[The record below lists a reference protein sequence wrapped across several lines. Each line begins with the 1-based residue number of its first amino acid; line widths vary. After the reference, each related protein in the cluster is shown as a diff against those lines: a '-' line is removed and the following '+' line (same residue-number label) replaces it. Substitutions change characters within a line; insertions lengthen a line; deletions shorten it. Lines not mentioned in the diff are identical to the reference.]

1 MSLLSISEFATDSVI
16 PKRVLR
22 YLHREGIILDPLSL
36 ENQICLHFLE
46 QVWGSKEVL
55 RPQLT
60 KLSMKAR
67 LNFIRTA
74 DFPSKWER
82 YAYSRFRNQKQGGK
96 LPMTTV
102 VEEIEVTFGFR
113 LNKKQKQHLQSIR
126 NRAQVARHR
135 QKKWADKDMESLL
148 QSANQ

>member
-1 MSLLSISEFATDSVI
+1 MSQSISEFVTNSVI

-22 YLHREGIILDPLSL
+22 YLHREGIILDPLSQ

-46 QVWGSKEVL
+46 QVWGCKEVL

-67 LNFIRTA
+67 LNFIRTTDLA
-74 DFPSKWER
+74 SKWER
-82 YAYSRFRNQKQGGK
+82 YAYSRFQNQEQGRK
-96 LPMTTV
+96 LPMATV
-102 VEEIEVTFGFR
+102 VGEIEVTFGFR
-113 LNKKQKQHLQSIR
+113 LNKKQKQCLHTIR

-135 QKKWADKDMESLL
+135 QKNQADEDLESLL
-148 QSANQ
+148 QSAN

>member
-1 MSLLSISEFATDSVI
+1 MNLSINEFAANSVI
-16 PKRVLR
+16 PKRALR
-22 YLHREGIILDPLSL
+22 YLHREGIVIDPLSP
-36 ENQICLHFLE
+36 ENQICLRFLE
-46 QVWGSKEVL
+46 QVWGCKEVL
-55 RPQLT
+55 RPQLA
-60 KLSMKAR
+60 KLSIKAR

-74 DFPSKWER
+74 DLASKWER
-82 YAYSRFRNQKQGGK
+82 YAYSRFRNQELGRK

-113 LNKKQKQHLQSIR
+113 LNKKQKKRLHTIR

-135 QKKWADKDMESLL
+135 QKNRADEERESLL

>member
-1 MSLLSISEFATDSVI
+1 MGMTITEFAKDSRI

-22 YLHREGIILDPLSL
+22 YLNREGIIQDPLCHEDRIGLLLL
-36 ENQICLHFLE
+36 EK
-46 QVWGSKEVL
+46 VWGRKEVL

-74 DFPSKWER
+74 DLPTKWER
-82 YAYSRFRNQKQGGK
+82 YAYTRFRNQEEGK
-96 LPMTTV
+96 SLAMQIV
-102 VEEIEVTFGFR
+102 VEEIEITFGFSLNNQQIKR
-113 LNKKQKQHLQSIR
+113 LYKVR

-135 QKKWADKDMESLL
+135 EKNLSKKQTDPLL
-148 QSANQ
+148 QSTNK